1 MMRTIPVL
9 RQLDSKTKH
18 AIKMATPNWI
28 LSRVRPN
35 AIRTVA
41 GEPEDTHG
49 EGLPIFAMVCTWM
62 EEDIIFASVRNAFAL
77 GAEAVFLLDN
87 GSTDSTVAEAQAA
100 GAEHVLTFKTESFDE
115 HFKYRM
121 INAYIEQLSEQRG
134 LDRIWW
140 LMMDAD
146 EFVRAP
152 TGGSLVKFLGKVDS
166 RCRVIGARVLD
177 HYPTPGEEVSHRT
190 DPLCVQPMCREKID
204 HRCELGHHKHPIFLW
219 SADQTRIVV
228 EPGFHQVRCYGEA
241 LFEPATSVVLDHFPF
256 RSEVAS
262 RERLRLLS
270 ERGSTAR
277 TSEASADEHMRA
289 RLESLDAVYAGRYD
303 EVVDYRTGQ
312 PGIVVQER
320 TAILGC

>member
-1 MMRTIPVL
+1 MRSIPAL
-9 RQLDSKTKH
+9 RKLDSRTKL
-18 AIKMATPNWI
+18 AIKTATPNWI
-28 LSRVRPN
+28 LSRLRAN
-35 AIRTVA
+35 AIRTVVGEA
-41 GEPEDTHG
+41 GDTHG
-49 EGLPIFAMVCTWM
+49 VDLPIFAMVCTWM

-87 GSTDSTVAEAQAA
+87 GSTDSTVAEALAA

-115 HFKYRM
+115 HFKYLM
-121 INAYIEQLSEQRG
+121 INAYIEQLSEQSG
-134 LDRIWW
+134 SDKLWW

-152 TGGSLVKFLGKVDS
+152 TGGSLVKFLGNVDS
-166 RCRVIGARVLD
+166 RCRVVGARVLD
-177 HYPTPGEEVSHRT
+177 HYPTPGEEVPHRT
-190 DPLCVQPMCREKID
+190 DPLSVQPMCREKID

-219 SADQTRIVV
+219 SANQARIVV

-241 LFEPATSVVLDHFPF
+241 LFEPASSVVLDHFPF
-256 RSEVAS
+256 RNEAAS

-270 ERGSTAR
+270 DRGSTAQ

-289 RLESLDAVYAGRYD
+289 RLESLDAVYAGRYE

-312 PGIVVQER
+312 PGIVVQHR
-320 TAILGC
+320 TAILGL